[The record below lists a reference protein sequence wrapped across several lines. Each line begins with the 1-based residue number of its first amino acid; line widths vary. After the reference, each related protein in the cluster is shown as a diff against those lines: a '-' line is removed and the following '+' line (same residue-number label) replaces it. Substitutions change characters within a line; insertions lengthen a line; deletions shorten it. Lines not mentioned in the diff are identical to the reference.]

1 MGSLGESYPRR
12 LRIETSRDGTTWT
25 MATEEA
31 TAGLAFSAIVRDALR
46 AELSFRLPDVESR
59 FVRLRQLD
67 RDLEAHWI
75 ITDVT
80 ILGQ

>member
-1 MGSLGESYPRR
+1 
-12 LRIETSRDGTTWT
+12 
-25 MATEEA
+25 
-31 TAGLAFSAIVRDALR
+31 
-46 AELSFRLPDVESR
+46 LSFRLPDVESR